1 MFSIVIT
8 YTAPLAEI
16 DGHLQAHGAWLDYN
30 YESGHFLASGRQE
43 PRSGGMVLATATSRA
58 EIDRIVARDPF
69 HIQKLAEHRV
79 IEWIP
84 SKMVDPLKAVLA

>member
-8 YTAPLAEI
+8 YTAPLVEI
-16 DGHLQAHGAWLDYN
+16 DGLLQAHGAWLDSN

-43 PRSGGMVLATATSRA
+43 PRCGGMVLATATSRA
-58 EIDRIVARDPF
+58 EIDRIVERDPF
-69 HIQKLAEHRV
+69 HIHEMAEHRV

>member
-16 DGHLQAHGAWLDYN
+16 DRHLQEHGAWLDSN

-43 PRSGGMVLATATSRA
+43 PRSGGMVLAMATSRT
-58 EIDRIVARDPF
+58 EIDRIVAADPF
-69 HIQKLAEHRV
+69 HIHELAEHRV

-84 SKMVDPLKAVLA
+84 SKMVDALKSILA